1 MENYR
6 TVGEF
11 EKQESVLLIWPPS
24 PYATAQLNND
34 IVSAKVVQSIAGE
47 LEVIVCCFDESVQ
60 QRAQKAL
67 THYGVDTD
75 RVRFVIFPAEIIYP
89 RDFGAEVMLDSL
101 GNRARVDFRFNTY
114 GFASEDDDI
123 SIRLRGFG
131 KFHAE
136 LAGISDSRPS
146 TLISEGG
153 DREFNGCGVMMAVH
167 ETEVAKRNPEKST
180 MEVEQELKRVFHL
193 NQIIWIPQC
202 SYDDELPFSGA
213 IPSADGRLNSYR
225 SSSANGHI
233 DEICRFAGKDTIII
247 AHVSEEEAKAGKL
260 HALNKPRLD
269 KAYEA
274 VKNAR
279 NHDGK
284 PFTIFKMP
292 VPEPIYVDLYPEDD
306 AFSLWSKASDVL
318 GGVLLDGTPFPS
330 TPVNVLPALS
340 YCNFLIANNVVVSQ
354 KYYEEG
360 MPEIIREK
368 DENALQVLQA
378 AFPDRRIVQINTLSL
393 NLYGGGI
400 HCHTRNI
407 PACIGAFP
415 IPNSIY

>member
-11 EKQESVLLIWPPS
+11 EKQESVLLIWPLS
-24 PYATAQLNND
+24 PHATAQLNND
-34 IVSAKVVQSIAGE
+34 LVSTQIIQSIVDE
-47 LEVIVCCFDESVQ
+47 VKVIVCCFDEVVQ

-67 THYGVDTD
+67 TDYGVDTAL
-75 RVRFVIFPAEIIYP
+75 VRFVIFPAEIVYP
-89 RDFGAEVMLDSL
+89 RDFGAEVMIGDL
-101 GNRARVDFRFNTY
+101 GNRKRVDFRFNTY
-114 GFASEDDDI
+114 GFASEEDDI
-123 SIRLRGFG
+123 SILLRGFG

-136 LAGISDSRPS
+136 LEGITDSTPS

-153 DREFNGCGVMMAVH
+153 DREFNGCGVMMAIH
-167 ETEVAKRNPEKST
+167 ETEVAKRNPQKT
-180 MEVEQELKRVFHL
+180 TLEVEQELKRVFHL
-193 NQIIWIPQC
+193 EKILWIPQC

-213 IPSADGRLNSYR
+213 IPAVDGRMNSYR

-247 AHVSEEEAKAGKL
+247 AHVSEEEANAGKL
-260 HALNKPRLD
+260 HALNKARLD
-269 KAYEA
+269 LAYEA

-284 PFTIFKMP
+284 PFIIHRMP
-292 VPEPIYVDLYPEDD
+292 VPEPIYIDLYPEDD
-306 AFSLWSKASDVL
+306 GFSLWRKANVAM
-318 GGVLLDGTPFPS
+318 GGVLLDGTPFP
-330 TPVNVLPALS
+330 PAPINVLPALS
-340 YCNFLIANNVVVSQ
+340 YCNFLIANNVVVAQ
-354 KYYEEG
+354 KYYEKG

-368 DENALQVLQA
+368 DEKALKVLQT
-378 AFPDRRIVQINTLSL
+378 AFPDRRIIQINTLSL

-407 PACIGAFP
+407 PAAEQKNF
-415 IPNSIY
+415 

>member
-11 EKQESVLLIWPPS
+11 EKQESVLLIWPLS
-24 PYATAQLNND
+24 PHATAQLNND
-34 IVSAKVVQSIAGE
+34 LVSTQIIQSIVDE
-47 LEVIVCCFDESVQ
+47 VKVIVCCFDEVVQ

-67 THYGVDTD
+67 TDYGVDTAL
-75 RVRFVIFPAEIIYP
+75 VRFVIFPAEIVYP
-89 RDFGAEVMLDSL
+89 RDFGAEVMIGDL
-101 GNRARVDFRFNTY
+101 GNRKRVDFRFNTY
-114 GFASEDDDI
+114 GFASEEDDI
-123 SIRLRGFG
+123 SILLRSFG

-136 LAGISDSRPS
+136 LEGITDSTPS

-153 DREFNGCGVMMAVH
+153 DREFNGCGVMMAIH
-167 ETEVAKRNPEKST
+167 ETEVAKRNPQKT
-180 MEVEQELKRVFHL
+180 TLEVEQELKRVFHL
-193 NQIIWIPQC
+193 EKILWIPQC

-213 IPSADGRLNSYR
+213 IPAVDGRMNSYR

-247 AHVSEEEAKAGKL
+247 AHVSEEEANAGKL
-260 HALNKPRLD
+260 HALNKARLD
-269 KAYEA
+269 LAYEA

-284 PFTIFKMP
+284 PFIIHRMP
-292 VPEPIYVDLYPEDD
+292 VPEPIYIDLYPEDD
-306 AFSLWSKASDVL
+306 GFSLWRKANVAM
-318 GGVLLDGTPFPS
+318 GGVLLDGTPFP
-330 TPVNVLPALS
+330 PAPINVLPALS
-340 YCNFLIANNVVVSQ
+340 YCNFLIANNVVVAQ
-354 KYYEEG
+354 KYYEKG

-368 DENALQVLQA
+368 DEKALKVLQT
-378 AFPDRRIVQINTLSL
+378 AFPDRRIIQINTLSL

-407 PACIGAFP
+407 PAAEQKNF
-415 IPNSIY
+415 

>member
-24 PYATAQLNND
+24 PYATSQLNND
-34 IVSAKVVQSIAGE
+34 IVSTKVVLSIVGE
-47 LEVIVCCFDESVQ
+47 VDVIVCCFDEAVH
-60 QRAQKAL
+60 QRAQNAL
-67 THYGVDTD
+67 THYGVDIAL
-75 RVRFVIFPAEIIYP
+75 VRFVIFPAEIIYP
-89 RDFGAEVMLDSL
+89 RDFGAEVMIGNL

-114 GFASEDDDI
+114 GFASEGDDI
-123 SIRLRGFG
+123 SILLRRFG

-136 LAGISDSRPS
+136 LAGITDSTPS

-153 DREFNGCGVMMAVH
+153 DREFNGCGVMMAIH
-167 ETEVAKRNPEKST
+167 ETEVAKRNPKKST

-193 NQIIWIPQC
+193 DQIIWIPQG

-213 IPSADGRLNSYR
+213 IPSVDGSLNSYR

-233 DEICRFAGKDTIII
+233 DEICRFASKDTIII
-247 AHVSEEEAKAGKL
+247 AHVSEEEAKDGKL
-260 HALNKPRLD
+260 HALNKVRLD
-269 KAYEA
+269 MAYEA

-279 NHDGK
+279 NHDGN
-284 PFTIFKMP
+284 PFIILKMP

-306 AFSLWSKASDVL
+306 GFSLWSKASDIM

-330 TPVNVLPALS
+330 APINVLPALS
-340 YCNFLIANNVVVSQ
+340 YCNFLITNNVVVAQ
-354 KYYEEG
+354 KYYEDG
-360 MPEIIREK
+360 MPELIREK
-368 DENALQVLQA
+368 DENALQVLQT
-378 AFPDRRIVQINTLSL
+378 AFPDHRIVQINTLSL

-407 PACIGAFP
+407 PAAVKR
-415 IPNSIY
+415 NV